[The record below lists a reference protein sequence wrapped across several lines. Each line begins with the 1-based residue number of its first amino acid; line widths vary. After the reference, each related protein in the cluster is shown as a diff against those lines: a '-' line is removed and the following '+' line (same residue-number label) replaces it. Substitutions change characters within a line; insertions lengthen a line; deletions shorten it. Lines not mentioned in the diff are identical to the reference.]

1 MIVTQIIHKRLQ
13 QWCIEDIDLFKRE
26 IKFYFGNMGN
36 YAEACGISRQYL
48 SLLLSKKREC
58 PIQLYNHM
66 MEVFNDRKRLFKHR
80 STLD

>member
-1 MIVTQIIHKRLQ
+1 MQVVRKQYKIIMH
-13 QWCIEDIDLFKRE
+13 WCEEDIDLFKKE

-48 SLLLSKKREC
+48 SLLLSQKRDC

-66 MEVFNDRKRLFKHR
+66 IEVFNVRKRLSEHR
-80 STLD
+80 PTFD